1 MEPGSPFVPV
11 ALFDLGSFAH
21 AALFDGVEYV
31 WEVLARI
38 GTYVKERVEPGI
50 AGEVEPGAHL
60 FGDVQIGAGTRVEA
74 GAVIRGPAIIGA
86 RCLIRSHAFLRDGN
100 VIGDGCT
107 VGNASELKNALLLD
121 GAHAPHF
128 NYVGDSVLGARTN
141 LGAGTKLSNL
151 RLDRGEIVL
160 RHGGRSYPT
169 GLRKFGAIL
178 GDGAQTGCN
187 SVLNP
192 GTVLGRGALV
202 HPCAVVGG
210 YVPPGGVVS
219 LPPAVRSVPEQ
230 GRD

>member
-1 MEPGSPFVPV
+1 MEPFAPAAF
-11 ALFDLGSFAH
+11 FDLATFAH
-21 AALFDGVEYV
+21 AALFDGAEFV
-31 WEVLARI
+31 WEVLRRI
-38 GTYVKERVEPGI
+38 GPYLKERLEPGI
-50 AGEVEPGAHL
+50 AGEVHPGAHVL
-60 FGDVQIGAGTRVEA
+60 GDVQIGAGTRVEP
-74 GAVIRGPAIIGA
+74 GAVVRGPVIIGEG
-86 RCLIRSHAFLRDGN
+86 CLIRSNAFLRDGN

-151 RLDRGEIVL
+151 RLDGGEIVL
-160 RHGGRSYPT
+160 RHEGRRYST
-169 GLRKFGAIL
+169 GLRKFGAVL

-202 HPCAVVGG
+202 HPCVVVGG
-210 YVPPGGVVS
+210 YVPPGRVVS
-219 LPPAVRSVPEQ
+219 FPPAARPIL
-230 GRD
+230 RDRKRG